1 VLLQLVGEPVVR
13 MIHHF
18 VEGWLYA
25 LLTCNLS
32 GSRAKAAMR
41 RTLRHRQSENGIVTA
56 MMTYDNIVSRNPQKL
71 FSITAALSATT
82 IQHQRPSMSFHPT
95 QRTQRTQRNVRYAT
109 IATYANNA
117 THEQTPFP
125 SSRFGRCVSCVS
137 CVRCIRCVLACVL
150 SLRLACVSRVEK
162 VWLRKS
168 FALCALR

>member
-1 VLLQLVGEPVVR
+1 

-95 QRTQRTQRNVRYAT
+95 QRTNRHRFHPRVLAVASLASAASVAFVAYLLA
-109 IATYANNA
+109 Y
-117 THEQTPFP
+117 FP
-125 SSRFGRCVSCVS
+125 CVSPASVASKKYGCAKALR
-137 CVRCIRCVLACVL
+137 CVRCVEWKLGVINVRKNVVLYYVT
-150 SLRLACVSRVEK
+150 
-162 VWLRKS
+162 
-168 FALCALR
+168 